1 MKRTERLKLIRNLIK
16 SKKIKS
22 QEELIEEL
30 AATGYNVTQSTI
42 SRDIKQ
48 LNLVKVRNSLQEEY
62 YALSSS
68 KYQGDPQFNI
78 GKIKFKFKASVLS
91 VDLSNNIIVIK
102 TNSGEA
108 QGVAAVID
116 GSNFEE
122 ILGTVAGD
130 DTLICVAN
138 SEDNAKK
145 ISDFFKKL

>member
-1 MKRTERLKLIRNLIK
+1 MKRTERLKIIRELIK
-16 SKKIKS
+16 TKKIKS

-30 AATGYNVTQSTI
+30 SHQGYNVTQSTI

-62 YALSSS
+62 YALSS
-68 KYQGDPQFNI
+68 KYQVDPQFNM
-78 GKIKFKFKASVLS
+78 GKIKFKFKENVLS

-122 ILGTVAGD
+122 IMGTVAGD
-130 DTLICVAN
+130 DTIICVAN

-145 ISDFFKKL
+145 ILKFFQQ

>member
-1 MKRTERLKLIRNLIK
+1 MKRTERLKLIRDLVK
-16 SKKIKS
+16 TKKIKS
-22 QEELIEEL
+22 HEELIEEL
-30 AATGYNVTQSTI
+30 SSIGCDVTQSTI

-62 YALSSS
+62 YALSS
-68 KYQGDPQFNI
+68 KYQVDPQFNI
-78 GKIKFKFKASVLS
+78 GKIKFKFKENVLS
-91 VDLSNNIIVIK
+91 VDLSNNIIVVK

-130 DTLICVAN
+130 DTIICVLN

-145 ISDFFKKL
+145 ILKFFQQL

>member
-1 MKRTERLKLIRNLIK
+1 MKRTERLKLIRDLIK
-16 SKKIKS
+16 TKKIKS

-30 AATGYNVTQSTI
+30 SAIGYNVTQSTI

-48 LNLVKVRNSLQEEY
+48 LNLVKIRNSLQEEY
-62 YALSSS
+62 YALSS
-68 KYQGDPQFNI
+68 KYQADPQFNI
-78 GKIKFKFKASVLS
+78 GKIKFKFKENVLS
-91 VDLSNNIIVIK
+91 VDLSSNIIVIK

-108 QGVAAVID
+108 QGVAVVID

-130 DTLICVAN
+130 DTIICVAN

-145 ISDFFKKL
+145 ILKFFQQL

>member
-1 MKRTERLKLIRNLIK
+1 MKRTERLKLIRDLIK
-16 SKKIKS
+16 TKKIAS
-22 QEELIEEL
+22 HEELIEAL
-30 AATGYNVTQSTI
+30 STIGCDVTQSTI

-48 LNLVKVRNSLQEEY
+48 LNLVKVRNSLHEEY
-62 YALSSS
+62 YALSS
-68 KYQGDPQFNI
+68 KYQVDPQFNI
-78 GKIKFKFKASVLS
+78 GKIKFKFKENVLS

-122 ILGTVAGD
+122 IMGTVAGD
-130 DTLICVAN
+130 DTIICVAN

-145 ISDFFKKL
+145 ILKFFQKL

>member
-1 MKRTERLKLIRNLIK
+1 MKRTERLKLIRDLIK
-16 SKKIKS
+16 TKKIAS

-30 AATGYNVTQSTI
+30 LAIGYSVTQSTI

-62 YALSSS
+62 YALSS
-68 KYQGDPQFNI
+68 KYQVDPQFNI
-78 GKIKFKFKASVLS
+78 GKIKFKFKENVLS
-91 VDLSNNIIVIK
+91 VDLSNNIIVIR
-102 TNSGEA
+102 TNPGEA

-130 DTLICVAN
+130 DTIICVAN

-145 ISDFFKKL
+145 ILKFFQQL

>member
-1 MKRTERLKLIRNLIK
+1 MKRTERLKTIRNLIK
-16 SKKIKS
+16 TKKIAS

-30 AATGYNVTQSTI
+30 SAIGHSVTQSTI

-62 YALSSS
+62 YAISS
-68 KYQGDPQFNI
+68 KYQVDPQFNI
-78 GKIKFKFKASVLS
+78 GKIKFKFKENVLS
-91 VDLSNNIIVIK
+91 VDLSNNIIVVK

-130 DTLICVAN
+130 DTIICVAN
-138 SEDNAKK
+138 SEDSAKK
-145 ISDFFKKL
+145 ILKFFQQL

>member
-1 MKRTERLKLIRNLIK
+1 MKRTERLKLIRDLIK
-16 SKKIKS
+16 TKKIKS
-22 QEELIEEL
+22 HEELIEEL
-30 AATGYNVTQSTI
+30 SAIGCDVTQSTI

-62 YALSSS
+62 YALSS
-68 KYQGDPQFNI
+68 KYQVDPQFNI
-78 GKIKFKFKASVLS
+78 GKIKFKFKENVLS

-122 ILGTVAGD
+122 IMGTVAGD
-130 DTLICVAN
+130 DTIICVAN

-145 ISDFFKKL
+145 ILKFFQQL

>member
-1 MKRTERLKLIRNLIK
+1 MKRTERLKLIRDLIK
-16 SKKIKS
+16 TKKIKS
-22 QEELIEEL
+22 HEELIEEL
-30 AATGYNVTQSTI
+30 SSIGCDVTQSTI

-48 LNLVKVRNSLQEEY
+48 LNLVKVRNSLQEEF
-62 YALSSS
+62 YALSS
-68 KYQGDPQFNI
+68 KYQVDPQFNI
-78 GKIKFKFKASVLS
+78 GKIKFKFKENVLS
-91 VDLSNNIIVIK
+91 VDLSNNIIVVK

-130 DTLICVAN
+130 DTIICVAN

-145 ISDFFKKL
+145 ILKFFQQL

>member
-1 MKRTERLKLIRNLIK
+1 MKRTERLKLIRDLIK
-16 SKKIKS
+16 TKKIAS

-30 AATGYNVTQSTI
+30 SAIGYSVTQSTI

-62 YALSSS
+62 YALSS
-68 KYQGDPQFNI
+68 KYQIDPQFNI
-78 GKIKFKFKASVLS
+78 GKIKFKFKENVLS
-91 VDLSNNIIVIK
+91 VDLSSNIIVIK

-130 DTLICVAN
+130 DTIICVAN

-145 ISDFFKKL
+145 ILKFFQQL

>member
-1 MKRTERLKLIRNLIK
+1 MRRTERLKLIRDLIK
-16 SKKIKS
+16 TKKIKS

-30 AATGYNVTQSTI
+30 SAIGYNVTQSTV

-48 LNLVKVRNSLQEEY
+48 LNLIKIRNSLQEEY
-62 YALSSS
+62 YGLSS
-68 KYQGDPQFNI
+68 KYQIDPQFNI
-78 GKIKFKFKASVLS
+78 GKLKFKFKENVLS

-130 DTLICVAN
+130 DTIICVAN
-138 SEDNAKK
+138 DEDNAKK
-145 ISDFFKKL
+145 ILKFFQQL

>member
-1 MKRTERLKLIRNLIK
+1 MKRTERLKLIRDLIK
-16 SKKIKS
+16 TKKIAS

-30 AATGYNVTQSTI
+30 SAIGCDVTQSTI

-62 YALSSS
+62 YALNS
-68 KYQGDPQFNI
+68 KYQVDPQFNI
-78 GKIKFKFKASVLS
+78 GKIKFKFKENVLS
-91 VDLSNNIIVIK
+91 VDLSSNIIVIK

-130 DTLICVAN
+130 DTIICVAN
-138 SEDNAKK
+138 NEDNAKK
-145 ISDFFKKL
+145 ILKFFQQL

>member
-1 MKRTERLKLIRNLIK
+1 MKRTERLKLIRDLIK
-16 SKKIKS
+16 TKKIAS

-30 AATGYNVTQSTI
+30 SAIGCDVTQSTI

-48 LNLVKVRNSLQEEY
+48 LNLVEVRNSLQEEY
-62 YALSSS
+62 YALSS
-68 KYQGDPQFNI
+68 KYQVDPQFNI
-78 GKIKFKFKASVLS
+78 GKIKFKFKENVLS
-91 VDLSNNIIVIK
+91 VDLSNNIIVVK

-130 DTLICVAN
+130 DTIICVVN

-145 ISDFFKKL
+145 ILKFFQQL

>member
-1 MKRTERLKLIRNLIK
+1 MKRTERLRIIRDLIK
-16 SKKIKS
+16 TKKIAS
-22 QEELIEEL
+22 HEGLIEEL
-30 AATGYNVTQSTI
+30 SAMGCYVTQSTI

-62 YALSSS
+62 YALSS
-68 KYQGDPQFNI
+68 KYQVDPQFNI
-78 GKIKFKFKASVLS
+78 GKIKFKFKENVLS
-91 VDLSNNIIVIK
+91 VDLSNNIIVVK

-130 DTLICVAN
+130 DTIICVAN

-145 ISDFFKKL
+145 ILKFFQQL

>member
-1 MKRTERLKLIRNLIK
+1 MKRTERLKLIRDLIK
-16 SKKIKS
+16 TKKIAS
-22 QEELIEEL
+22 HEELIEAL
-30 AATGYNVTQSTI
+30 STIGCDVTQSTI

-62 YALSSS
+62 YALSS
-68 KYQGDPQFNI
+68 KYQIDPQFNI
-78 GKIKFKFKASVLS
+78 GKIKFKFKENVLS

-122 ILGTVAGD
+122 IMGTVAGD
-130 DTLICVAN
+130 DTIICVAN

-145 ISDFFKKL
+145 ILKFFQQL

>member
-1 MKRTERLKLIRNLIK
+1 MKRTERLKLIRELIK
-16 SKKIKS
+16 TKKIAS

-30 AATGYNVTQSTI
+30 SAIGYNVTQSTI

-62 YALSSS
+62 YALSS
-68 KYQGDPQFNI
+68 KYQVDPQFNI
-78 GKIKFKFKASVLS
+78 GKIKFKFKENVLS
-91 VDLSNNIIVIK
+91 VDLSNNIIVVK

-130 DTLICVAN
+130 DTIICVAN

-145 ISDFFKKL
+145 ILKFFQQL

>member
-1 MKRTERLKLIRNLIK
+1 MKRTERLKLIRDLIK
-16 SKKIKS
+16 IKKIKS

-30 AATGYNVTQSTI
+30 SAIGYNVTQSTI

-62 YALSSS
+62 YALSS
-68 KYQGDPQFNI
+68 KYQVDPQFNI
-78 GKIKFKFKASVLS
+78 GKIKFKFKENVLS
-91 VDLSNNIIVIK
+91 VDLSNNIIVVK

-130 DTLICVAN
+130 DTIICVAN

-145 ISDFFKKL
+145 ILKFFQQL

>member
-1 MKRTERLKLIRNLIK
+1 MKRTERLKLIRDLIK
-16 SKKIKS
+16 TKKIKS

-30 AATGYNVTQSTI
+30 SAIGYNVTQSTI

-62 YALSSS
+62 YALSS
-68 KYQGDPQFNI
+68 KYQVDPQFNI
-78 GKIKFKFKASVLS
+78 GKIKFKFKENVLS
-91 VDLSNNIIVIK
+91 VDLSNNIIVVK

-122 ILGTVAGD
+122 IMGTVAGD
-130 DTLICVAN
+130 DTIICVAN

-145 ISDFFKKL
+145 ILKFFQQL

>member
-1 MKRTERLKLIRNLIK
+1 MKRTERLKLIRDLIK
-16 SKKIKS
+16 TKKIKS

-30 AATGYNVTQSTI
+30 SAIGYNVTQSTI

-62 YALSSS
+62 YALRS
-68 KYQGDPQFNI
+68 KYQVDPQFNI
-78 GKIKFKFKASVLS
+78 EKIKFKFKENVLS
-91 VDLSNNIIVIK
+91 VGLSNNIIVVK

-130 DTLICVAN
+130 DTIICVAN

-145 ISDFFKKL
+145 ILKFFQQL

>member
-1 MKRTERLKLIRNLIK
+1 MKRTERLKLIRDLIK
-16 SKKIKS
+16 TKKIAS

-30 AATGYNVTQSTI
+30 SAIGYSVTQSTI

-62 YALSSS
+62 YALSS
-68 KYQGDPQFNI
+68 KYQVDPQFNI
-78 GKIKFKFKASVLS
+78 GKIKFKFKENVIS

-122 ILGTVAGD
+122 IMGTVAGD
-130 DTLICVAN
+130 DTIICVAN

-145 ISDFFKKL
+145 ILKFFQQL

>member
-1 MKRTERLKLIRNLIK
+1 MKRTERLKLIRDLIK
-16 SKKIKS
+16 TKKIAS

-30 AATGYNVTQSTI
+30 LAIGYSVTQSTI

-62 YALSSS
+62 YALSS
-68 KYQGDPQFNI
+68 KYQVDPQFNI
-78 GKIKFKFKASVLS
+78 GKIKFKFKENVLS
-91 VDLSNNIIVIK
+91 VDLSNNIIVVK

-130 DTLICVAN
+130 DTIICVSN

-145 ISDFFKKL
+145 ILKFFQQL

>member
-1 MKRTERLKLIRNLIK
+1 MKRTERLKLIRDLIK
-16 SKKIKS
+16 TKKIAS

-30 AATGYNVTQSTI
+30 SAIGYNVTQSTI

-62 YALSSS
+62 YALSS
-68 KYQGDPQFNI
+68 KYQVDPQFNI
-78 GKIKFKFKASVLS
+78 GKIKFKFKENVLS
-91 VDLSNNIIVIK
+91 VDLSNNIIVVK

-130 DTLICVAN
+130 DTIICVAN

-145 ISDFFKKL
+145 ILKFFQQL

>member
-1 MKRTERLKLIRNLIK
+1 MKRTERLKLIRDLIK
-16 SKKIKS
+16 TKKIAS

-30 AATGYNVTQSTI
+30 SAIGYNVTQSTI

-62 YALSSS
+62 YALSS
-68 KYQGDPQFNI
+68 KYQVDPQFNI
-78 GKIKFKFKASVLS
+78 GKIKFKFKENVLS

-130 DTLICVAN
+130 DTIICVAN

-145 ISDFFKKL
+145 ILKFFQQL

>member
-1 MKRTERLKLIRNLIK
+1 MKRTERLKLIRDLVK
-16 SKKIKS
+16 TKKIKS
-22 QEELIEEL
+22 HEELIEEL
-30 AATGYNVTQSTI
+30 SAGGCDVTQSTI

-62 YALSSS
+62 YALSS
-68 KYQGDPQFNI
+68 KYQVDPQFNI
-78 GKIKFKFKASVLS
+78 GKIKFKFKENVLS
-91 VDLSNNIIVIK
+91 VDISNNIIVVK

-130 DTLICVAN
+130 DTIICVAN

-145 ISDFFKKL
+145 ILKFFQQL

>member
-1 MKRTERLKLIRNLIK
+1 MKRTERLKLIRDLIK
-16 SKKIKS
+16 TKKITS

-30 AATGYNVTQSTI
+30 SAIGYSVTQSTI

-62 YALSSS
+62 YALSS
-68 KYQGDPQFNI
+68 KYQVDPQFNI
-78 GKIKFKFKASVLS
+78 GKIKFKFKENVLS

-130 DTLICVAN
+130 DTIICVAN

-145 ISDFFKKL
+145 ILKFFQQL

>member
-1 MKRTERLKLIRNLIK
+1 MKRTERLKLIRDLIK
-16 SKKIKS
+16 TKKIKS

-30 AATGYNVTQSTI
+30 SAIGYNVTQSTI

-62 YALSSS
+62 YAPSS
-68 KYQGDPQFNI
+68 KYQVDPQFNI
-78 GKIKFKFKASVLS
+78 GKIKFKFKEDVLS
-91 VDLSNNIIVIK
+91 VDLSSNIIVIK

-122 ILGTVAGD
+122 IMGTVAGD
-130 DTLICVAN
+130 DTIICVAN

-145 ISDFFKKL
+145 ILKFFQQL

>member
-1 MKRTERLKLIRNLIK
+1 MKRTERLKLIRDLIK
-16 SKKIKS
+16 TKKIKS
-22 QEELIEEL
+22 HEELIEEL
-30 AATGYNVTQSTI
+30 SAIGYNVTQSTI

-62 YALSSS
+62 YALNN
-68 KYQGDPQFNI
+68 KYQVDPQFNI
-78 GKIKFKFKASVLS
+78 GKIKFKFKESVLS
-91 VDLSNNIIVIK
+91 VDLSGNIIVIK

-122 ILGTVAGD
+122 ILGTVGGD
-130 DTLICVAN
+130 DTIICVAN

-145 ISDFFKKL
+145 ILKFFQQL

>member
-1 MKRTERLKLIRNLIK
+1 MKRTERLKLIRDLIK
-16 SKKIKS
+16 TKKIAS

-30 AATGYNVTQSTI
+30 SAIGYNVTQSTI

-62 YALSSS
+62 YALSS
-68 KYQGDPQFNI
+68 KYQVDPQFNI
-78 GKIKFKFKASVLS
+78 GKIKFKFKENVLS
-91 VDLSNNIIVIK
+91 VDLSNNIIVVK

-122 ILGTVAGD
+122 IIGTVAGD
-130 DTLICVAN
+130 DTIICVAN

-145 ISDFFKKL
+145 ILNFFQQL

>member
-1 MKRTERLKLIRNLIK
+1 MKRTERLKLIRDLIK
-16 SKKIKS
+16 TKKIAS

-30 AATGYNVTQSTI
+30 SAIGYNVTQSTI

-62 YALSSS
+62 YALSS
-68 KYQGDPQFNI
+68 KYQVDPQFNI
-78 GKIKFKFKASVLS
+78 GKIKFKFKENVLS

-122 ILGTVAGD
+122 IMGTVAGD
-130 DTLICVAN
+130 DTIICVAN

-145 ISDFFKKL
+145 ILKFFQQL

>member
-1 MKRTERLKLIRNLIK
+1 MKRTERLKLIRDLIK
-16 SKKIKS
+16 TKKIAS

-30 AATGYNVTQSTI
+30 SAIGYSVTQSTI

-62 YALSSS
+62 YALSS
-68 KYQGDPQFNI
+68 KYQVDPQFNI
-78 GKIKFKFKASVLS
+78 GKIKFKFKENVLS
-91 VDLSNNIIVIK
+91 VDLSNNIIVIR
-102 TNSGEA
+102 TNPGEA

-130 DTLICVAN
+130 DTIICVAN

-145 ISDFFKKL
+145 ILKFFQQL

>member
-1 MKRTERLKLIRNLIK
+1 MKRTERLKLIRDLIK
-16 SKKIKS
+16 TKKIAS

-30 AATGYNVTQSTI
+30 SAIGYSVTQSTI

-62 YALSSS
+62 YALSS
-68 KYQGDPQFNI
+68 KYQVDPQFNI
-78 GKIKFKFKASVLS
+78 GKITFKFKENVLS
-91 VDLSNNIIVIK
+91 VDLSNNIIVVK

-130 DTLICVAN
+130 DTIICVAN

-145 ISDFFKKL
+145 ILKFFQQL

>member
-1 MKRTERLKLIRNLIK
+1 MKRTERLKLIRDLIK
-16 SKKIKS
+16 TKKIKS

-30 AATGYNVTQSTI
+30 SAIGYNVTQSTI

-62 YALSSS
+62 YALSS
-68 KYQGDPQFNI
+68 KYQVDPQFNI
-78 GKIKFKFKASVLS
+78 GKIKFKFKENVLS
-91 VDLSNNIIVIK
+91 VDLSNNIIVVK

-122 ILGTVAGD
+122 IMGTVAGD
-130 DTLICVAN
+130 DTIICVAN
-138 SEDNAKK
+138 SEGNAKK
-145 ISDFFKKL
+145 ILKFFQQL

>member
-1 MKRTERLKLIRNLIK
+1 MKRTERLRIIRDLIK
-16 SKKIKS
+16 TKKIAS

-30 AATGYNVTQSTI
+30 SAIGYSVTQSTI

-62 YALSSS
+62 YALSS
-68 KYQGDPQFNI
+68 KYQVDPQFNI
-78 GKIKFKFKASVLS
+78 GKIKFKFKENVLS

-122 ILGTVAGD
+122 IMGTVAGD
-130 DTLICVAN
+130 DTIICVAN

-145 ISDFFKKL
+145 ILKFFQQL

>member
-1 MKRTERLKLIRNLIK
+1 MKRTERLKLIRDLVK
-16 SKKIKS
+16 TKKIKS
-22 QEELIEEL
+22 HEELIEEL
-30 AATGYNVTQSTI
+30 SGIGCDVTQSTI

-62 YALSSS
+62 YALSS
-68 KYQGDPQFNI
+68 KYQVDPQFNI
-78 GKIKFKFKASVLS
+78 GKIKFKFKENVLS

-122 ILGTVAGD
+122 IMGTVAGD
-130 DTLICVAN
+130 DTIICVAN

-145 ISDFFKKL
+145 ILKFFQQL

>member
-1 MKRTERLKLIRNLIK
+1 MKRTERLKIIRDLIK
-16 SKKIKS
+16 TKKIAS

-30 AATGYNVTQSTI
+30 SAIGYSVTQSTI

-62 YALSSS
+62 YALSS
-68 KYQGDPQFNI
+68 KYQVDPQFNI
-78 GKIKFKFKASVLS
+78 GKIKFKFKENVLS
-91 VDLSNNIIVIK
+91 VDLSNNIIVVK

-130 DTLICVAN
+130 DTIICVAN

-145 ISDFFKKL
+145 ILKFFQQL